1 MHYGVHI
8 CTCCY
13 SERMFTADHLRFFL
27 EVSRHGRLN
36 EASRSLGVDHTTVG
50 RRITSLE
57 KASGQR
63 LFDRTPAGWRLT
75 EAGRR
80 LVKYAET
87 VESTLV
93 AAFEDQTSS
102 VGSLTGSVRIAAPDG
117 FGAFVLTPNLTRL
130 RRAHPN
136 LDVELVTATEHNSLS
151 TREFD
156 IAVTLEQPSPR
167 FVASRKLA
175 TYSLHLYGTQD
186 YLDSASAI
194 VNLDDLREHTLIW
207 YVGALL
213 NVAPLRIL
221 DAILVDGRTQIQ
233 TNNITGHWLAA
244 RSGLGIAP
252 LPSYIGEPDDS
263 LVRICAQQFSVERT
277 YWVAVP
283 RELEKLARVR
293 AVDDLLR
300 SVIAD
305 APHLSTA
312 E

>member
-1 MHYGVHI
+1 
-8 CTCCY
+8 
-13 SERMFTADHLRFFL
+13 MFTADHLRFFL

-36 EASRSLGVDHTTVG
+36 EASRALGVDHTTVG

-57 KASGQR
+57 KAAGQR

-80 LVKYAET
+80 LVGYAET

-93 AAFEDQTSS
+93 EAFEDQTSS
-102 VGSLTGSVRIAAPDG
+102 VGALSGSVRIAAPDG
-117 FGAFVLTPNLTRL
+117 FGAFVLTPNLTKL
-130 RRAHPN
+130 RRAHPD
-136 LDVELVTATEHNSLS
+136 LDVELVTATEHNTLN

-167 FVASRKLA
+167 FVVYRKLA
-175 TYSLHLYGTQD
+175 TYSLHLYATRE
-186 YLDSASAI
+186 YLESAPKI
-194 VNLDDLREHTLIW
+194 TKMDDLRDHTLIW

-213 NVAPLRIL
+213 DVAPLRIL
-221 DAILVDGRTQIQ
+221 DSILVDGRAQIQ

-252 LPSYIGEPDDS
+252 LPSYIGEPDDT
-263 LVRICAQQFSVERT
+263 LVRVVAEQFSIDRT

-283 RELEKLARVR
+283 RELTGLARVK
-293 AVDDLLR
+293 AVEELLR
-300 SVIAD
+300 TVVAD
-305 APHLSTA
+305 APHLTSGQ
-312 E
+312 